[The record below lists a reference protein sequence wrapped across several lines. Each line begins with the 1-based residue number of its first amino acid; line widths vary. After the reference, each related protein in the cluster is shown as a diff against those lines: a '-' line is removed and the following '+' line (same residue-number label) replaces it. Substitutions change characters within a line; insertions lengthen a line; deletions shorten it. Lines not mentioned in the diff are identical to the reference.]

1 MLGWREG
8 GGWGHGE
15 RSGGLGGVAGDAEGR
30 RGGGVGGRGWLGV
43 PGGWEGWAE
52 AELVCRTGDRLAPL
66 GEPL

>member
-8 GGWGHGE
+8 GGWGHGGC
-15 RSGGLGGVAGDAEGR
+15 GGKEGR
-30 RGGGVGGRGWLGV
+30 RGGGAEGGWGC

-52 AELVCRTGDRLAPL
+52 AELLCRTGDRLAPL